1 MWIPRQISAKVLT
14 IASQY
19 PALILTGAR
28 QVGKTSLLQKLF
40 PEHRLI
46 TLDLPSHA
54 ELAEKKPEDF
64 FDRFPPPVII
74 DEVQYAPNL
83 FRHLKIRI
91 DQNRNRYGQYLLT
104 GSQKFTLMKNV
115 SESLAGQCA
124 LLELETLSLGEIRQ
138 TDRIPD
144 LEIMVRGG
152 FPELQ
157 VRQELETQTFYESY
171 LATYLE
177 RDIRSL
183 LKIGQL
189 RDFER
194 FVRACAFRSA
204 QIVNKAELARDVG
217 ISPPTA
223 NEWLSVLHASNQ
235 VLLLEP
241 WFSNKTKGL
250 VKSPKLYLADTGLLC
265 HLLGISSVDE
275 LKKSPLLGSIW
286 ETFVFSEMRKR
297 QVFSDGK
304 WEIYF
309 WRDLRGLEV
318 DFLIHRGG
326 NFDLIEATL
335 TEQANHGDAVGLKRV
350 AKVLGEKNVRS
361 MSLVCRTANSYPIE
375 TNLNAIPIGEWR
387 SGSLT

>member
-54 ELAEKKPEDF
+54 ELAEKKPGDF

-115 SESLAGQCA
+115 SESLAGRCA
-124 LLELETLSLGEIRQ
+124 LLELETLSLGEIRR
-138 TDRIPD
+138 TDPILD
-144 LEIMVRGG
+144 LEVMVRGG

-157 VRQELETQTFYESY
+157 SRQDLETQTFYESY

-177 RDIRSL
+177 RDVRSL

-194 FVRACAFRSA
+194 FLRACAFRSA

-318 DFLIHRGG
+318 DFLIHHGG
-326 NFDLIEATL
+326 NFDLIEAKF
-335 TEQANHGDAVGLKRV
+335 TELADHRDAVGLKRV
-350 AKVLGEKNVRS
+350 AEVLGERNVRS